1 MKKSIDPT
9 TRGQV
14 GGCNE
19 RGDKMCLVCV
29 VPYFL
34 IYHVGACFYGF
45 YNWQMFFL
53 LEHMQHEDD
62 LAELAM
68 DFPP

>member
-45 YNWQMFFL
+45 YN
-53 LEHMQHEDD
+53 
-62 LAELAM
+62 
-68 DFPP
+68 